1 MTQDYDLLV
10 IGGGSAAFAA
20 AIRATA
26 LGARAAIVER
36 ATVGGTCVNVGCIP
50 SKHLL
55 SAAHDYS
62 RAGHHPFVGI
72 ETSQGGIDFAS
83 LIDGKAKLVSEM
95 RTDKYVAGPVST
107 GSTCCPAMPGSPAP
121 TPSSS
126 TGGG

>member
-1 MTQDYDLLV
+1 MMQDFDLLV

-55 SAAHDYS
+55 SAAHDYN
-62 RAGHHPFVGI
+62 RAGHHPFLGI
-72 ETSQGGIDFAS
+72 EISQGGVDFAS
-83 LIDGKAKLVSEM
+83 CIDGKAARLADASREV
-95 RTDKYVAGPVST
+95 RRRGP
-107 GSTCCPAMPGSPAP
+107 
-121 TPSSS
+121 
-126 TGGG
+126 